1 MGTYFLNIVVCL
13 CFCLFERGL
22 VFAQNSQEYD
32 ALVEWRQEKKKDS
45 TTRISSTHMKYNLHL
60 FFFPRTKKS
69 EKRRRQSVLMKVM
82 LPKHTCTVSLKVEIE
97 KNSKRNKKRKRSG
110 FYHCTSHTGT
120 GEKKTKK
127 NEHCSLFICFAPLRK
142 FGSTVVAW
150 STRRQL
156 NRKLHTCSAVFFFIQ
171 HEATNSFFFFFWV
184 LPPFR
189 GKKQEKRKWLLE
201 CFFFC
206 LKINT
211 QTDKQT
217 WT

>member
-1 MGTYFLNIVVCL
+1 MKTG
-13 CFCLFERGL
+13 
-22 VFAQNSQEYD
+22 
-32 ALVEWRQEKKKDS
+32 KKDS

-60 FFFPRTKKS
+60 FFFSRTKKS

-97 KNSKRNKKRKRSG
+97 KNSKRNRKRKRSG

-120 GEKKTKK
+120 GEKK
-127 NEHCSLFICFAPLRK
+127 
-142 FGSTVVAW
+142 
-150 STRRQL
+150 
-156 NRKLHTCSAVFFFIQ
+156 
-171 HEATNSFFFFFWV
+171 
-184 LPPFR
+184 
-189 GKKQEKRKWLLE
+189 KQEKWALLSFYLFCTFAQIRLHRCSLINETAVKSKTPYVFCSFLLYTARSNKLFFLFLSFATIQRKKNRKNE
-201 CFFFC
+201 NDFSSVFFFC

>member
-60 FFFPRTKKS
+60 FFFSRTKKS

-120 GEKKTKK
+120 GEKKNKK

-171 HEATNSFFFFFWV
+171 HEATNSFFFFFE
-184 LPPFR
+184 FCHHSEEKN
-189 GKKQEKRKWLLE
+189 KKNENDFSSV
-201 CFFFC
+201 FFFC